1 MTQDFI
7 EDAIE
12 ACNREEIPF
21 VFAMRAGGDEGDWRV
36 TYNLKHQEQDPN
48 PSRREEI
55 LALMEFI
62 LSSEDESDRRG

>member
-12 ACNREEIPF
+12 ACNREKIPF
-21 VFAMRAGGDEGDWRV
+21 LFAMRAGGDQGDWRV
-36 TYNLKHQEQDPN
+36 TYNLEHRDEDPN

-55 LALMEFI
+55 LALMEFL
-62 LSSEDESDRRG
+62 LSEEDESDRR

>member
-1 MTQDFI
+1 
-7 EDAIE
+7 
-12 ACNREEIPF
+12 
-21 VFAMRAGGDEGDWRV
+21 MRAGGDEGDWRV

-62 LSSEDESDRRG
+62 LSNEDESDSRG

>member
-12 ACNREEIPF
+12 ACNREKIPF
-21 VFAMRAGGDEGDWRV
+21 LFAMRAGGDQGDWRV
-36 TYNLKHQEQDPN
+36 TYNLEHRDEDPN

-55 LALMEFI
+55 LALMEFL
-62 LSSEDESDRRG
+62 LSGEDESDRR